1 MKRTRE
7 LLKRISE
14 ETLGL
19 KRAYEEQGDNGEWI
33 GLDIVLKEYYDKLKE
48 LFPNMTTHNV
58 YKLIYINSWDNNLLY
73 LMAENKVKEHAN
85 GEYRY

>member
-1 MKRTRE
+1 MKITRD
-7 LLKRISE
+7 LLERLRN

-48 LFPNMTTHNV
+48 LFPKMTTHNV
-58 YKLIYINSWDNNLLY
+58 YKLIYINSWDNNLLNT
-73 LMAENKVKEHAN
+73 LAWNKVKEHEN
-85 GEYRY
+85 DK

>member
-7 LLKRISE
+7 LLKTISD

-19 KRAYEEQGDNGEWI
+19 KRAYEEQGDSGEWI
-33 GLDIVLKEYYDKLKE
+33 GLDHTLEGYYNKVKD
-48 LFPNMTTHNV
+48 LFPNMSTYNV

-73 LMAENKVKEHAN
+73 LMAENKVKGNAN
-85 GEYRY
+85 YK